1 MWPCHPQQVG
11 DGFELLPQIILPLI
25 WEGFLFLII
34 PSAKPFHNLRDLLC
48 FMCFYVYIIQSEKDG
63 SFYKGYSLQPL
74 TRLLQHNNKESQY
87 TSNKIPWKLC
97 HLEIFDNKT
106 AALKREKALKKYS
119 HQQIQELSQSNKN
132 QLQQFLTNHLVD

>member
-1 MWPCHPQQVG
+1 MS
-11 DGFELLPQIILPLI
+11 F
-25 WEGFLFLII
+25 F
-34 PSAKPFHNLRDLLC
+34 
-48 FMCFYVYIIQSEKDG
+48 VYIIQSEKDV

-74 TRLLQHNNKESQY
+74 ARLLQHNNKESAY
-87 TSNKIPWKLC
+87 TSNKTPWKLF

-119 HQQIQELSQSNKN
+119 HQQIQQLSQSNKN